1 MNLPPL
7 FLNKFIFTLEALED
21 MRLPE
26 YKGSMFRGAFGIT
39 FRRIVCI
46 TKQNECAGCIL
57 TGSCSYF
64 KVFETER
71 HNHSIPFLKGVEKV
85 PHPFL
90 LNPPEDTR
98 RDYKKGDRLEV
109 ELVLFGEIVNLL
121 PFFVITFSKLGE
133 TGISYKRSKLK
144 LVSVTALE
152 PGGGT
157 RKIYDPASGSL
168 DLTATPLTL
177 PDEAPQST
185 SAEVTFITPMRLQEK
200 GRLITSSAYF
210 SPGLLFRSLQR
221 RYLLIS
227 HFYCGGNLTYPDP
240 FDSSGLTVKSS
251 SLVYKDW
258 ERYSNRQK
266 QKMSLGGLTG
276 TVVLNG
282 TNEFFNR
289 LLSAGT
295 HINAGK
301 NTVFGLGK
309 MKVEFSAG
317 TE

>member
-21 MRLPE
+21 MKLPE

-46 TKQNECAGCIL
+46 TKQQECNGCIL
-57 TGSCSYF
+57 AGNCSYF
-64 KVFETER
+64 KVFETELQG
-71 HNHSIPFLKGVEKV
+71 HNIPFLKGVEKV

-90 LNPPEDTR
+90 LNPPADTR

-121 PFFVITFSKLGE
+121 PFFVITFGKLGE

-144 LVSVTALE
+144 LVSVQALE

-157 RKIYDPASGSL
+157 REIYDPASGSL
-168 DLTATPLTL
+168 DLTAEPLTL
-177 PDEAPQST
+177 PGDASGSA

-200 GRLITSSAYF
+200 GRIITNSSYF
-210 SPGLLFRSLQR
+210 SPESFFRNLQR

-240 FDSSGLTVKSS
+240 FDATGLKVESS

-276 TVVLNG
+276 SVVING

-289 LLSAGT
+289 LLHAGT

-309 MKVEFSAG
+309 MKVKFSAG
-317 TE
+317 AE